1 MLAKAACCS
10 VAQAQSA
17 LDKCPDY
24 NMVSTTRGM
33 FVCFLAH
40 KQHHLC
46 APSWRVQAF
55 NSLLAASSAATSTAA
70 VATAKT
76 PAAASKADVVVVD
89 GSSSAGGAG
98 GGAGAGAGASAS
110 AAVSAP
116 PSLPL
121 LYVVV
126 VCQFD
131 AHEHTGTHTPSLAL
145 CRPWHCCRRR
155 QSSDT
160 TRWHAVRREE
170 YVMSKHNPLFTLI
183 HVVEASL
190 KHCCEKCVVCDKQL
204 DFAGRCVCV
213 CVYVLLT
220 GMCMC
225 DAHKLT
231 YKYQPQQGASRQCVA
246 RSSVS
251 SPTKTWALA

>member
-33 FVCFLAH
+33 VFCFLAH

-116 PSLPL
+116 PGLPL

-126 VCQFD
+126 V
-131 AHEHTGTHTPSLAL
+131 AVVPVLTHTNTQALTHTVAGAVPPIGMALLQAPSIIRYNALARCTARRVCDEQAQSL
-145 CRPWHCCRRR
+145 VHPHPCRRGI
-155 QSSDT
+155 
-160 TRWHAVRREE
+160 
-170 YVMSKHNPLFTLI
+170 L
-183 HVVEASL
+183 EA
-190 KHCCEKCVVCDKQL
+190 
-204 DFAGRCVCV
+204 
-213 CVYVLLT
+213 LL
-220 GMCMC
+220 
-225 DAHKLT
+225 
-231 YKYQPQQGASRQCVA
+231 
-246 RSSVS
+246 
-251 SPTKTWALA
+251 